1 METIS
6 FIIPNVNTKK
16 YLEWCY
22 NSIRKNLGYV
32 HEIVH
37 WNSNQSLDPTNN
49 RVAIETNANDY
60 YSVF

>member
-32 HEIVH
+32 HEIVMIDDGSEDGT
-37 WNSNQSLDPTNN
+37 WELLQELKSLN
-49 RVAIETNANDY
+49 
-60 YSVF
+60 